1 LVGLLGKRNSAKDV
15 EIIQNVHDHAVS
27 LGARCDMQNMKMAEA
42 KPVYLSASLIEDSL
56 NERMDDVR
64 EAVQAAY
71 PANVGQMAASMP
83 APSYTYVVA
92 VYDDHVI
99 INTDGTLYS
108 VDYTV
113 GKDGEVV
120 LSDKQ
125 TEVKQAY
132 VAASAVEDKP
142 TTIVLEGGKWTI
154 KSKDQLRRL
163 GSHDTKQEA
172 EEHEQA
178 IARSLARLRAEP
190 PTCSCQKH

>member
-1 LVGLLGKRNSAKDV
+1 
-15 EIIQNVHDHAVS
+15 
-27 LGARCDMQNMKMAEA
+27 
-42 KPVYLSASLIEDSL
+42 
-56 NERMDDVR
+56 
-64 EAVQAAY
+64 
-71 PANVGQMAASMP
+71 
-83 APSYTYVVA
+83 
-92 VYDDHVI
+92 
-99 INTDGTLYS
+99 
-108 VDYTV
+108 
-113 GKDGEVV
+113 
-120 LSDKQ
+120 
-125 TEVKQAY
+125 